1 MKTARYGELT
11 FRRVR
16 LEGRIP
22 WDLIKGVRER
32 DPASIS
38 EAREWARKYTIL
50 VLFTQGLVV
59 GDEEVILTDEG
70 ELFVE
75 VTDIRRRTLKKRV
88 RALSAELQAVVA
100 TFPLDDVWAKRV
112 LGFLKIHESPI

>member
-1 MKTARYGELT
+1 MKTSRYGELT

-22 WDLIKGVRER
+22 WSLIKGVRER
-32 DPASIS
+32 DPSSIS
-38 EAREWARKYTIL
+38 EAREWAKKYTIL

-59 GDEEVILTDEG
+59 GDEEVILTDDG
-70 ELFVE
+70 ELFVD

-88 RALSAELQAVVA
+88 RALPAELQEVVA
-100 TFPLDDVWAKRV
+100 TFPLDEVWAKRV
-112 LGFLKIHESPI
+112 LGFLKIHEGPI